1 MVVAESLPH
10 KFDRSVDIYSNYNL
24 EMLSYLPPEEVIGVL
39 LELVGIWRIS
49 FLLQK
54 AQFFTDPANHKLF
67 VNILWLLG
75 LNCLRIFR
83 KNSLRV
89 NAK

>member
-1 MVVAESLPH
+1 
-10 KFDRSVDIYSNYNL
+10 
-24 EMLSYLPPEEVIGVL
+24 MLSYLPPEEVIGVL

-67 VNILWLLG
+67 VNIL
-75 LNCLRIFR
+75 
-83 KNSLRV
+83 
-89 NAK
+89 